1 MANDETMTPD
11 NPDTVWANTW
21 NPPTDEWSPTA
32 EPHNTWGVAQPGH
45 GDLSMANPMVDAPG
59 DPRTVPPTTGGSV
72 PDVRDNLLTDV
83 KNRMQT
89 PAPAVEV
96 HHVVENVERGAES
109 VNVRQITVVG
119 NVAPTQLLES
129 NPNRRRALVRVVPS
143 DPAIATANNNLTAA
157 PPPATLTV
165 PAGKTWTL
173 QSISFLYTAGAGV
186 GNRNVSLT
194 IKDAGGRTL
203 YTITDT
209 TALTATQ
216 AEQVVLSPGLP
227 QQRTGAGPFTF
238 LAPLPTLTLQPGSTI
253 TATATGVDPS
263 DVITNGVVMFT
274 QGSVSGG
281 SGGSVFVAARQQP
294 GSASAPQTW
303 FKLVQGDAPLEV
315 KSQDGIDGIGV
326 NSTDSIAIQVYEEL
340 VGARPDTPGVGL

>member
-1 MANDETMTPD
+1 MADETMTPD

-21 NPPTDEWSPTA
+21 NPPTDEWSPSA

-83 KNRMQT
+83 KKSMAV
-89 PAPAVEV
+89 APPPQVV

-119 NVAPTQLLES
+119 NVAPTQLLEA
-129 NPNRRRALVRVVPS
+129 NPNRRRALVRVVPA
-143 DPAIATANNNLTAA
+143 DPAASLNPLYNGSGVNTSLV
-157 PPPATLTV
+157 V

-173 QSISFLYTAGAGV
+173 ASLFFVYTASAAVANRSVRVRISIPGGTIIYTFLDGTVTTAGQID
-186 GNRNVSLT
+186 NVSLAPGNPT
-194 IKDAGGRTL
+194 QHAGGASPFTVTGPLPPGLVLPAGTQILFDAINADAGD
-203 YTITDT
+203 TIVGS
-209 TALTATQ
+209 A
-216 AEQVVLSPGLP
+216 QVS
-227 QQRTGAGPFTF
+227 QT
-238 LAPLPTLTLQPGSTI
+238 S
-253 TATATGVDPS
+253 
-263 DVITNGVVMFT
+263 
-274 QGSVSGG
+274 SGG

-294 GSASAPQTW
+294 GSASASLTW
-303 FKLVQGDAPLEV
+303 FKIVQGDGPLEV

-326 NSTDSIAIQVYEEL
+326 NSTDSISVQVYEEL
-340 VGARPDTPGVGL
+340 VGARPDTPGIGL